1 MNTKSNLRL
10 WQAIDDAENKLLAI
24 KGKTNEC
31 FNDEDYN
38 AARILAV
45 RDWLVP
51 EEEPLDPIWFGS
63 LVEHNYDF
71 RKQLRSL
78 LTFEADRAEHHN
90 D

>member
-24 KGKTNEC
+24 EGKTGEC
-31 FNDEDYN
+31 LNDEAFN
-38 AARILAV
+38 AARIRAI

-63 LVEHNYDF
+63 LVGHEYDF
-71 RKQLRSL
+71 RKQLRAL
-78 LTFEADRAEHHN
+78 LTSEADHALTLR
-90 D
+90 